1 MQNVFIKPA
10 PMTDP
15 VTKVPIA
22 RVVPDPQQ
30 GGRPLAA
37 TGEWKPLNSYWAA
50 RLRDDD
56 VVEINP
62 PLEPAPAPVQP
73 KPDPKPSKSAAKAEA
88 TR

>member
-10 PMTDP
+10 PMMDP
-15 VTKVPIA
+15 VTTVPIA

-50 RLRDDD
+50 RLRDGD

-62 PLEPAPAPVQP
+62 PPEPAPKPAPP
-73 KPDPKPSKSAAKAEA
+73 PEPKAE
-88 TR
+88 RKNR